1 MAKFATQE
9 WAEAYAKA
17 LNENEGYRE
26 AAGPKGFP
34 PNGWEGDFIFVIEPS
49 GPFTEKTNM
58 WIGLYHGDCTGAR
71 ILSKDEK
78 YQVINPG
85 EKAPEG
91 EVGVEFVYAATY
103 DNWVKILKKELDS
116 VKALLGGQAKL
127 QGDMAK
133 VMRATKAAQEMVNT
147 TTLIETEF
155 W

>member
-1 MAKFATQE
+1 MPKFGSEE

-17 LNENEGYRE
+17 LNANESYKE

-34 PNGWEGDFIFVIEPS
+34 PNGWEGDYVFLIEPS
-49 GPFTEKTNM
+49 GALDHKIIM
-58 WIGLYHGDCTGAR
+58 WIGLYHGDCTGAK
-71 ILSKDEK
+71 ILKEEDK
-78 YQVINPG
+78 YQLIKAG

-91 EVGVEFVYAATY
+91 VIGVEFIYSATY
-103 DNWVKILKKELDS
+103 DNWVKILKKELDA

-133 VMRATKAAQEMVNT
+133 VMRATKAAQEMVTT

-155 W
+155 Y

>member
-1 MAKFATQE
+1 MPKFATQE

-17 LNENEGYRE
+17 LDSNPAYNE

-34 PNGWEGDFIFVIEPS
+34 PNGWEGDFVFIIEPS
-49 GPFTEKTNM
+49 GPVSEEILM
-58 WIGLYHGDCTGAR
+58 WIGLYHGNCTGAK
-71 ILSKDEK
+71 ILGPDEK
-78 YQVINPG
+78 YQVIKPG

-91 EVGVEFVYAATY
+91 VIGVEFVYSASY

-147 TTLIETEF
+147 TTVIDTEF